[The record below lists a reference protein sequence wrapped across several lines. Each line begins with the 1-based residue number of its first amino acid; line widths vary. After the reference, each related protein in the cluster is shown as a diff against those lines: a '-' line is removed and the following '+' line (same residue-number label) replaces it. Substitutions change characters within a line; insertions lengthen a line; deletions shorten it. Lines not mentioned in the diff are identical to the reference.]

1 MKTFLLCT
9 IASTMLLCGCHENLE
24 KRAAREAREYTE
36 KYCPTP
42 VQNYMRTDSVV
53 FDVPSRTYHY
63 YCSIMN
69 ELDDSVVFEANR
81 AKFAESF
88 IQTVNES
95 TSLRAYK
102 KEGFNF
108 AWTLRSGKDPKKIW
122 MEKTIREKE
131 YAQNQE

>member
-9 IASTMLLCGCHENLE
+9 IASTMLLCGCHESLE

-42 VQNYMRTDSVV
+42 VHNYIRTDSVV
-53 FDVPSRTYHY
+53 FDMPSRTYHY
-63 YCSIMN
+63 YGSIMN

-122 MEKTIREKE
+122 MEKTITEKE

>member
-9 IASTMLLCGCHENLE
+9 IASTMLLCGCHESLE

-122 MEKTIREKE
+122 MEKTITEKE

>member
-9 IASTMLLCGCHENLE
+9 IASTMLLCGCHESLE

>member
-9 IASTMLLCGCHENLE
+9 IASTMLLCGCHESLE

-95 TSLRAYK
+95 TSMRAYK

-122 MEKTIREKE
+122 MEKTITEKE

>member
-1 MKTFLLCT
+1 MKTFLLCI
-9 IASTMLLCGCHENLE
+9 IASTMLLCGCHESLE

-69 ELDDSVVFEANR
+69 ELDDSTVFEANR

-88 IQTVNES
+88 LKTVNES
-95 TSLRAYK
+95 TSMRAYK

-108 AWTLRSGKDPKKIW
+108 AWTLRSGKDPKKVW
-122 MEKTIREKE
+122 MEKTITEKE

>member
-122 MEKTIREKE
+122 MEKTITEKE